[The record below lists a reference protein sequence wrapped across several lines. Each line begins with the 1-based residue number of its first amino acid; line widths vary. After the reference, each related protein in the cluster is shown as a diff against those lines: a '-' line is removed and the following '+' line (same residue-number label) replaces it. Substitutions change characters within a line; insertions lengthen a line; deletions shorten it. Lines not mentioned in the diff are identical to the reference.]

1 MAVINPKEI
10 TTESGWELIKIYGI
24 MKLSKKNRQQ
34 LQNDLKDREKQFAKD
49 FIAYQKVAKVG
60 GLSSPRG

>member
-1 MAVINPKEI
+1 
-10 TTESGWELIKIYGI
+10 